1 MILILNVALSLGVIT
16 AVVGG
21 LAASI
26 FRERP
31 THPQR
36 APHRP
41 KSRSMSEAQA
51 ATGAP

>member
-26 FRERP
+26 FPART
-31 THPQR
+31 THPRRTAQR
-36 APHRP
+36 RRP
-41 KSRSMSEAQA
+41 RSMSEAGA
-51 ATGAP
+51 AARA

>member
-26 FRERP
+26 FPART
-31 THPQR
+31 THPR
-36 APHRP
+36 RT
-41 KSRSMSEAQA
+41 AQQ
-51 ATGAP
+51 TGGVSSWLCGGV